1 MNKILSTL
9 ALAGIAGSSL
19 ALAEVDGLSIK
30 AKVDFEEQYVFRGK
44 EHSDENIQ
52 TKVVGEYQL
61 PLGGANASI
70 YGGAFLMSPLT
81 QAANEADLFFGA
93 KTEVEKFLLDAGYTY
108 YGYPNRAD
116 TNGTGKGGTIN
127 PVNNRA
133 IYSDSSELSF
143 GAAYSGMKDIA
154 TPSLYFHYNIDLQ
167 QLTTEAALRR
177 SFKGDEFGIAGF
189 ELILAGFVGFVDA
202 DAYNGDQRA
211 PGVEKWSNAYTYWGG
226 SADVA
231 YNVTNAAK
239 VGVGIRYTHNNDG
252 TSSDAGAL
260 AGDAAGTSRL
270 AGNTQDNFWY
280 GIWAEFRY

>member
-19 ALAEVDGLSIK
+19 ALADVEGLSIK
-30 AKVDFEEQYVFRGK
+30 AKVDFESEYIFRGK
-44 EHSDENIQ
+44 EHSDENVQ

-70 YGGAFLMSPLT
+70 YAGAFLMSPLT

-93 KTEVEKFLLDAGYTY
+93 KTEVEKFLIDAGYTY
-108 YGYPNRAD
+108 YGYPNRAYSG
-116 TNGTGKGGTIN
+116 GTGTGGTIN
-127 PVNNRA
+127 PINNRA
-133 IYSDSSELSF
+133 IYSDSSEISLGF
-143 GAAYSGMKDIA
+143 AYSGMKDIA

-189 ELILAGFVGFVDA
+189 ELILAAFVGFVDA

-211 PGVEKWSNAYTYWGG
+211 NGVAKWSNAYTYFGG

-252 TSSDAGAL
+252 KTED
-260 AGDAAGTSRL
+260 DVRL